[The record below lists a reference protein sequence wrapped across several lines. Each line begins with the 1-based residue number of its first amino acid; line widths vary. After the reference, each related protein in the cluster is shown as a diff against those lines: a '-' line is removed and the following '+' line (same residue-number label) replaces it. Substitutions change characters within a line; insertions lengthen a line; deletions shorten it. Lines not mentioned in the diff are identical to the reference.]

1 MSRKVIIDTDP
12 GVDDAMAIL
21 FAFKTNQ
28 LDVLGLTTT
37 FGNVSVDLATK
48 NALILTELAGVNVPV
63 AKGVAVPL
71 EIEPR
76 PHADFVHGADGF
88 GNINWPDPKSRAVD
102 VSAAQFIIDSVK
114 ANPGEVTLIALGPL
128 GNLATALKMAPE
140 IADLVDEVILMGGAA
155 VEYGNVSPVA
165 EANIIND
172 PHAADIVFTANWQV
186 TMIGLDVTHQ
196 VLLTNDILA
205 RIKASR
211 PEHGDFLHQ
220 AAQYYIQFYND
231 RLNVDGCFFHDASTV
246 AYAMEPDIF
255 GIELGA
261 IRVAC
266 EGIAIGQTIF
276 APQGMSFPE
285 PHWDGVPMTQVC
297 MEVDSDR
304 LLNLF
309 EKTLS

>member
-12 GVDDAMAIL
+12 GIDDAMAIL
-21 FAFKTNQ
+21 FAFETEQ

-37 FGNVSVDLATK
+37 FGNVPVDLATK
-48 NALILTELAGVNVPV
+48 NALILTELAGVDVPV

-71 EIEPR
+71 EITPR
-76 PHADFVHGADGF
+76 PHADFVHGSDGF
-88 GNINWPDPKSRAVD
+88 GNINWPDPKGKALEI
-102 VSAAQFIIDSVK
+102 SAAQFIIDTVK
-114 ANPGEVTLIALGPL
+114 AHPGEVTLIALGPL
-128 GNLATALKMAPE
+128 GNLATALEMAPE

-155 VEYGNVSPVA
+155 IEYGNVSPVA

-172 PHAADIVFTANWQV
+172 PHAADKVFTASWQV

-196 VLLTNDILA
+196 VLLENSLLE
-205 RIKASR
+205 RIKESR

-220 AAQYYIQFYND
+220 ASQYYIQFYRD
-231 RLNVDGCFFHDASTV
+231 RLNVEGCFFHDASTI

-276 APQGMSFPE
+276 APEGMSFPE

-297 MEVDSDR
+297 MEVDSQR